1 MAVNMV
7 FNLMLVIPFHYLWQI
22 GHVGLALATSLAAF
36 LNAGLLYRGLRKQG
50 VYQPMLG
57 WGAYL
62 LRLLFANGLMVV
74 VLLGSFFFVSD
85 WSVLSLWERVAGIAV
100 ICGLGL
106 TVYLLALLAVGL
118 RLRHFRR

>member
-1 MAVNMV
+1 
-7 FNLMLVIPFHYLWQI
+7 
-22 GHVGLALATSLAAF
+22 
-36 LNAGLLYRGLRKQG
+36 
-50 VYQPMLG
+50 
-57 WGAYL
+57 
-62 LRLLFANGLMVV
+62 VV
-74 VLLGSFFFVSD
+74 LGSFFFVSD